1 MLFLLAWRKSVFVG
15 TCMHVVSLIKKKDIL
30 CRTPCQRTV
39 WLHEMQS
46 CQTAWVA
53 TRLHK
58 VHSYMYILVALF
70 TKRVFVQLSVELD
83 CILLYV
89 TSHLSHFTTLSF
101 YRTFLSQRMNHH
113 LMTQH
118 CVLKPLQVAM
128 IYDIC
133 ILYLHS

>member
-1 MLFLLAWRKSVFVG
+1 
-15 TCMHVVSLIKKKDIL
+15 MHVVSLIKKRIFYAEHLVREQFGCMKCSL
-30 CRTPCQRTV
+30 AR
-39 WLHEMQS
+39 
-46 CQTAWVA
+46 TAWVA

-70 TKRVFVQLSVELD
+70 PGQSYIVFVQLSVELD
-83 CILLYV
+83 CTLLYI

-128 IYDIC
+128 IYDIG
-133 ILYLHS
+133 ILHLHS